1 MDVSLIKWKIKQNLR
16 KLLIPNKTKVFFIH
30 IPKSGGTSIDKAIAK
45 HYRHSYSRIED
56 SPSHQTAKMLY
67 DIDIEKGES
76 SRLLQLR
83 EQLVIYE
90 MFKEIQYISG
100 HVSFNSR
107 IWEKFHQQYVYITC
121 LRHPVKRYISNYF
134 YNAFKES
141 DHFKI
146 HEDLPTFLD
155 NPRGKEGGFE
165 YIKYLGGISDKV
177 DYDYTSSAAIDL
189 AKNNLDKFKIV
200 AFLENLPD
208 FITEFKNHTGTQ
220 LKITHRRK
228 NPIKNPD
235 IDEATMKKIQTI
247 CAPDLELYEY
257 AKQKYQLDFSEMT

>member
-1 MDVSLIKWKIKQNLR
+1 MDTSLIKWKLKQ
-16 KLLIPNKTKVFFIH
+16 KLQKILVPDKTKVFFMH
-30 IPKSGGTSIDKAIAK
+30 IPKSGGTSIDKAIRK
-45 HYRHSYSRIED
+45 HYRHSYNRIEE
-56 SPSHQTAKMLY
+56 SPSYQAAKML
-67 DIDIEKGES
+67 DEIDIEKGETS
-76 SRLLQLR
+76 KLLQFR

-90 MFKEIQYISG
+90 MFRETQYISG
-100 HVSFNSR
+100 HVSYNEAT
-107 IWEKFHQQYVYITC
+107 WKKFHEQYVYITC
-121 LRHPVKRYISNYF
+121 LRHPVKKYISNYF

-155 NPRGKEGGFE
+155 TPRGKEGGFE

-177 DYDYTSSAAIDL
+177 DYEYTSSAAIEL

-208 FITEFKNHTGTQ
+208 FITEFKKQTETQ

-235 IDEATMKKIQTI
+235 IDEATMKKIATI

-257 AKQKYQLDFSEMT
+257 AKQKFQ